1 MAKRPAIAAFGWMVP
16 LGTLYGRR
24 LRKTEGLSAGG
35 HGASS
40 ASLLPFMG
48 SLADVIQLPD
58 MDFSKSR
65 RRAQKNPLTFL
76 PAK

>member
-1 MAKRPAIAAFGWMVP
+1 MAKRPAKAAFGWMDP
-16 LGTLYGRR
+16 LGTLFGRR

-40 ASLLPFMG
+40 ASLFPCMG

-58 MDFSKSR
+58 MNFSTCR
-65 RRAQKNPLTFL
+65 G
-76 PAK
+76 